1 MERVPE
7 IDGLRA
13 VAAPSGTV
21 SYMFY
26 LLHFFVIK
34 NFREVFAHLL
44 LSHWALNRIL
54 QVTGSLVVTVL
65 LASLS
70 WKYFESPILRL
81 KERFGTV
88 GASPSLTDS
97 AVDRLEPV

>member
-13 VAAPSGTV
+13 VAAPSGNRQ
-21 SYMFY
+21 
-26 LLHFFVIK
+26 LHVLSPASFRYQ

-70 WKYFESPILRL
+70 WKYFESPILRRSAL
-81 KERFGTV
+81 GPQGLDQHR
-88 GASPSLTDS
+88 SLH
-97 AVDRLEPV
+97 R